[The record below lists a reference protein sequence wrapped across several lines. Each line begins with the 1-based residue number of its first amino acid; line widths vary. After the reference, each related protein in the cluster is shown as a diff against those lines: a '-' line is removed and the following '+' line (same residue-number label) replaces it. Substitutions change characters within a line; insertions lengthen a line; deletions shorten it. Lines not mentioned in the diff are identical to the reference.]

1 MSAAPDA
8 RRARGEHWQR
18 LRRGWVLAL
27 GLASFG
33 TLALMLFWST
43 FPSGWRGLARAGILV
58 GLLVLIG
65 GLIAPL
71 ITRALTRR

>member
-1 MSAAPDA
+1 
-8 RRARGEHWQR
+8 
-18 LRRGWVLAL
+18 
-27 GLASFG
+27 
-33 TLALMLFWST
+33 
-43 FPSGWRGLARAGILV
+43 LARAGILV